1 MTPQVFGDYLLTSR
15 LVERSMTEVFL
26 AVRLGDK
33 SARVVVLKRA
43 PLDEAASG
51 SVAESLRR
59 EIEVLREGRI
69 DRVAALLDH
78 GEVAGLPF
86 VVLEHVNGQ
95 PLDAILASGPL
106 DRKTSLL
113 LARDLALAL
122 ASLHAKGWVHGDVTP
137 SNIVVDD
144 AGEATLVDLGIA
156 RRSNEPREMPA
167 GKPGYASPEAA
178 LGKPARPSDDVYG
191 WGVVVAECLI
201 GARLFRETDL
211 AEAATRPAR
220 LPNAVMDIR
229 LLADALALEPE
240 RRPLAHAIAAAI
252 EPSHEGRRSLA
263 DAVNTSQ
270 QRGAEP
276 RSAPARVAVGVTK
289 MDAGF
294 SAPPPHAGGAAKTVA
309 APVVAPGHKRPGSHG
324 EPPPSARSSAVAV
337 VAIVLS
343 IAAVLGSLG
352 GFLLGRRTATAAAK
366 RRETTTLSLPT
377 IPPRAEVKLDGR
389 TLLTPN
395 SATSVD
401 IEPGTHKLTVQIA
414 RREPREYEF
423 MAESGDHVVLV
434 VVPILRGAGKDQD
447 P

>member
-1 MTPQVFGDYLLTSR
+1 MTPQVFGEYLLTSR

-69 DRVAALLDH
+69 DRVTALVDH

-86 VVLEHVNGQ
+86 VVLEHINGQ

-106 DRKTSLL
+106 ERGTTML

-137 SNIVVDD
+137 SNIVIDD

-156 RRSNEPREMPA
+156 RRTNELREMPA

-191 WGVVVAECLI
+191 WGVVVAECLL
-201 GARLFRETDL
+201 GGRLFRETDL
-211 AEAATRPAR
+211 AEAATRPER
-220 LPNAVMDIR
+220 LPNAVMDVHMV
-229 LLADALALEPE
+229 ASALSREPE
-240 RRPLAHAIAAAI
+240 RRPAAQAIAAGI

-263 DAVNTSQ
+263 DAVNASQ
-270 QRGAEP
+270 LRGAGP
-276 RSAPARVAVGVTK
+276 RSVPARGGVGVTK
-289 MDAGF
+289 IDLGF
-294 SAPPPHAGGAAKTVA
+294 AEPVAAKTVGSL
-309 APVVAPGHKRPGSHG
+309 VVAARNKGPGSHG
-324 EPPPSARSSAVAV
+324 PHPPSSRTSALAI

-343 IAAVLGSLG
+343 VAMLFGAVGA
-352 GFLLGRRTATAAAK
+352 FFLGRRTGANAAK
-366 RRETTTLSLPT
+366 RRETTTLTLPT

-395 SATSVD
+395 ATTNLD
-401 IEPGTHKLTVQIA
+401 IEPGSHKLTVQIA

-423 MAESGDHVVLV
+423 VAEAGDHVVLV
-434 VVPILRGAGKDQD
+434 VVPVQRGGKDTD